1 MAIDRRL
8 VLQVGLSVVAL
19 ALFVGGL
26 VVISGVYGFE
36 EQVEDRDVTG
46 SVEGDVANLT
56 VTDGQVEGTL
66 DGTISSG
73 FDGQVEGTLTG
84 TVDDGQFE
92 GTFEGNVSG
101 ALDGTI
107 TGDVNGTL
115 DTDEGTFSG
124 EFDGTASGTTDTAMN
139 PTGALALV
147 VLIVGFIIVM
157 PIFGYIIERANDEE

>member
-26 VVISGVYGFE
+26 VVISGVYGAD
-36 EQVEDRDVTG
+36 EQVEDRDVAG
-46 SVEGDVANLT
+46 SIEGDVTDLT
-56 VTDGQVEGTL
+56 VADGQAEGTL
-66 DGTISSG
+66 EGTISSG

-84 TVDDGQFE
+84 TVDDGEFE
-92 GTFEGNVSG
+92 GTFEGTVSG
-101 ALDGTI
+101 ALDGRI

-115 DTDEGTFSG
+115 DTDDGTFDG
-124 EFDGTASGTTDTAMN
+124 EFDGTANGTTDTTID
-139 PTGALALV
+139 PGGALALV

-157 PIFGYIIERANDEE
+157 PIFGYIIERADDEG